1 MADNSFQYFFSHFD
15 GSMQPPFFSDRC
27 SNDDNDDIIVTLTEK
42 RLVALNHQRRTSGNG
57 CELAHTRKISVS
69 ETE

>member
-1 MADNSFQYFFSHFD
+1 
-15 GSMQPPFFSDRC
+15 MQPPFFSDRC